1 MLHGIH
7 QLDVKFVVI
16 FFDAVQMLTRYV
28 YFLNYICSNV
38 RQY

>member
-28 YFLNYICSNV
+28 YWCDF
-38 RQY
+38 